1 MSPLNAVAEPETGLP
16 PRAAAAEP
24 YAPPAGGG
32 DTIPGLAEAKPVHAR
47 WAEANGDYL
56 EYAAS
61 HPECRARASYAS
73 MYEVEWLGKLSL
85 QPWPLFV
92 DAARRRE
99 LEAVAL
105 GVDRLMKDFLGRFFL
120 NDPAE
125 IAAFYA
131 VAHPFADP
139 DFATFVADEDLVA
152 ILLEEPDGVEAAP
165 SRGDYIETA
174 GGLKLVEYNAGS
186 SLGGIQVD
194 AVGDLVLEAAPT
206 SRFLAERGLRASP
219 PGTLRAFFRHVVED
233 TARSG
238 AWRGGDFNLGMIVR
252 PNEPRQVALH
262 SPELYEREF
271 RRVLEEGGIARSGR
285 VLVCGADELV
295 EEEGGL
301 TLHGHRVHAL
311 AEFHDGSRV
320 DDLSLPFRSFKMGRV
335 NLFSGSVGWLMSDK
349 RNLALVSEYADT
361 DEFTEAERELIHR
374 HVPWTRLVR
383 RGVAT
388 RAGRRI
394 RIPDDLP
401 EHREELV
408 LKKASSIGG
417 RYVHVGRFRSDA
429 EWRAVIERALHEGD
443 WIVQEYLETV
453 PYCFQR
459 GDEGAGPHD
468 MVWGLFVFGGHFG
481 GAFLRMQPAG
491 RAGGLVNTHQGAEVG
506 VLLNL
511 DE

>member
-1 MSPLNAVAEPETGLP
+1 VTPPNPAAVAEPHAHADPGQ
-16 PRAAAAEP
+16 
-24 YAPPAGGG
+24 GGG
-32 DTIPGLAEAKPVHAR
+32 TVQGLAEAKPVHAR
-47 WAEANGDYL
+47 WAAANGDYL

-61 HPECRARASYAS
+61 HPECQSRASFAS
-73 MYEVEWLGKLSL
+73 MYAEEWLGRLSL

-92 DAARRRE
+92 DGARRRE
-99 LEAVAL
+99 LEAVAR
-105 GVDRLMKDFLGRFFL
+105 GIDRLMKDFLARFFL

-131 VAHPFADP
+131 VTDP
-139 DFATFVADEDLVA
+139 DFTTFVADEDLVS

-174 GGLKLVEYNAGS
+174 EGLKLVEYNAGS

-194 AVGDLVLEAAPT
+194 AVGERVLAAAPT
-206 SRFLAERGLRASP
+206 ARFLAERGLRASP

-233 TARSG
+233 TARRG
-238 AWRGGDFNLGMIVR
+238 LWRGGDFNLGMIVR

-262 SPELYEREF
+262 SPGLYEREF
-271 RRVLEEGGIARSGR
+271 RRVLEEGGIASSGR
-285 VLVCGADELV
+285 VLVCGADELEE

-320 DDLSLPFRSFKMGRV
+320 DDLRLPFRSFKMGRV
-335 NLFSGSVGWLMSDK
+335 NLFSGSVGWLMGDK

-361 DEFTEAERELIHR
+361 DEFTAAERELIHR

-401 EHREELV
+401 ERRGELV
-408 LKKASSIGG
+408 LKKASSVGG
-417 RYVHVGRFRSDA
+417 RHVHVGRFRTDA

-443 WIVQEYLETV
+443 WIVQEYLEMV

-459 GDEGAGPHD
+459 GAEGAGPHD

-491 RAGGLVNTHQGAEVG
+491 GADGLVNTQQGAEVG